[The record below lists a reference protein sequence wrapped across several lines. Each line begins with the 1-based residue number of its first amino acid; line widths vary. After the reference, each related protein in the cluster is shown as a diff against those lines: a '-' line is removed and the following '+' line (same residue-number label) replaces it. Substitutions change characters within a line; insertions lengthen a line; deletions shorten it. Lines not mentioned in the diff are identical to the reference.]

1 MPNYWYDHTHL
12 VSPDPAKTAQFYQGM
27 FGAKLVDTRQLPD
40 GRTVFVLDLNGTN
53 ILVTN
58 PRSQPQTGSPLGSGY
73 GLDHFGIRTDNLEA
87 AVEDLKAHGV
97 KFTEEI
103 SEGRPG
109 TKISFF
115 LGPENVLIELLE
127 RSE

>member
-1 MPNYWYDHTHL
+1 MPKYWYDHTHL
-12 VSPDPAKTAQFYQGM
+12 VSPDPAKTAQLYQSL

-40 GRTVFVLDLNGTN
+40 GRTVCVLDLNGTD

-58 PRSQPQTGSPLGSGY
+58 PRSKPQEGSPLGSGY

-87 AVEDLKAHGV
+87 AAEELKAQGV

-103 SEGRPG
+103 KEGRPG
-109 TKISFF
+109 TKLSFL

-127 RSE
+127 RSK